1 MLNLAFT
8 NQYLENLYEN
18 REDKVLIVCEKID
31 EQSLLIEKCLD
42 AGVLEDNIFN
52 HNSIFNIKEALNGE
66 ISHIIINA
74 RLYNYFVFSVLDK
87 FVAEKRLSIL
97 IYHGDDEHKTIR
109 LITDERLLHIN
120 KNTTALLLRKLLDE

>member
-1 MLNLAFT
+1 MSNLAFT
-8 NQYLENLYEN
+8 NYHLENLYEN
-18 REDKVLIVCEKID
+18 REDKVLIVCEKIE

-52 HNSIFNIKEALNGE
+52 HSSIFNLKEALNGE

-74 RLYNYFVFSVLDK
+74 RLYNYLVVSVLDK
-87 FVAEKRLSIL
+87 FVEEKKLAVL